1 MVTKADI
8 TALGIPT
15 QDTTYGLAS
24 SATNGLMSKEDKTKL
39 DGMSYATDSDID
51 AIITE
56 IFG

>member
-1 MVTKADI
+1 
-8 TALGIPT
+8 
-15 QDTTYGLAS
+15 
-24 SATNGLMSKEDKTKL
+24 MSKEDKTKL